1 MIDRTHDERA
11 KWKPT
16 RQCEVKAHE
25 TLMMLTRCFDAQYR
39 SLQPELR
46 ALLNEHDADLPFITN
61 PTPTGIRARV
71 TALWWT
77 DDVTVPKEHRIFMM
91 VKEDVFF
98 Q

>member
-1 MIDRTHDERA
+1 MIDRTHDQPA

-16 RQCEVKAHE
+16 KTHE
-25 TLMMLTRCFDAQYR
+25 TILMLKRCFEAQYR

-46 ALLNEHDADLPFITN
+46 ALLKQHDADLPFITN

-77 DDVTVPKEHRIFMM
+77 DDSTVPKEHRIFMM
-91 VKEDVFF
+91 VKEDVFL